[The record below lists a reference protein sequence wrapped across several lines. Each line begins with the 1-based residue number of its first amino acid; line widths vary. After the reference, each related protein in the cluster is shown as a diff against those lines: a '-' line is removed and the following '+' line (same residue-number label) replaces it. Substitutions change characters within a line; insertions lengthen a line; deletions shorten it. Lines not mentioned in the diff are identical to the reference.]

1 MKISE
6 INRQGIWPAVIAAG
20 GALAGG
26 VIAGRAA
33 GQAADYQKDAAKVAA
48 ELQRE
53 MYYQSRADLAPWRE
67 GGEQAINVLR
77 QKMGLDYYDPSA
89 EAIPAG
95 AGTVQM
101 QRVPIYGTKRVKNP
115 NYKTGDWDT
124 GTGVP
129 RTITKRV
136 ITGYR
141 NVPMQSA
148 GAGADA
154 TGRMVEGTGELAIP
168 EFTESPGYQ
177 FTLSEGQR
185 AIQNTLSA
193 MGRNRSGKHLRAAT
207 AHAEGLASTEYDNF
221 LNRWYRSLNPYFSM
235 AGMGQ
240 QAVNTGANLGASAA
254 TNMGQAAMAGGQ
266 AQAGG
271 AINQANALTGA
282 ISGGANALL
291 YYNALRNLQSPQQ
304 QKATGYTPYQPG
316 AINYSSR
323 PVDQWQYAS
332 A

>member
-6 INRQGIWPAVIAAG
+6 INRHKLWPAVIAAG
-20 GALAGG
+20 GAIAGG
-26 VIAGRAA
+26 VIASRAA
-33 GQAADYQKDAAKVAA
+33 GKAADYQTDAAKIAA
-48 ELQRE
+48 DLQRE
-53 MYYQSRADLAPWRE
+53 MHQTSRADLAPWRE
-67 GGEQAINVLR
+67 GGAQAINVLR

-95 AGTVQM
+95 TGADVQM
-101 QRVPIYGTKRVKNP
+101 QRVPIYETRRVENP
-115 NYKTGDWDT
+115 DYEYGGWDI
-124 GTGVP
+124 GTGQP
-129 RTITKRV
+129 RFITKNV
-136 ITGYR
+136 LTGYR
-141 NVPMQSA
+141 HVPVET
-148 GAGADA
+148 AGADA

-177 FTLSEGQR
+177 FTLSEGER
-185 AIQNTLSA
+185 AIQNALSA

-221 LNRWYRSLNPYFSM
+221 LNRWYRSLNPYLSM

-240 QAVNTGANLGASAA
+240 QAVTTGANLGANTANQMA
-254 TNMGQAAMAGGQ
+254 QAAMMGGQ

-291 YYNALRNLQSPQQ
+291 YYNALRNLQTPQQ
-304 QKATGYTPYQPG
+304 QKASGYTPINPG
-316 AINYSSR
+316 A
-323 PVDQWQYAS
+323 VYAPTS
-332 A
+332 ISNARWSPR